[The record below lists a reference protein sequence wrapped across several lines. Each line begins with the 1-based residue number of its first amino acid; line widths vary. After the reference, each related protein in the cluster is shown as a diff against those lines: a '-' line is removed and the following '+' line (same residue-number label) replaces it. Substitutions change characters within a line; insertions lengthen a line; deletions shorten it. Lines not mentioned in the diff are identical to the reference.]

1 MPLEAIVI
9 AHMKGNPAMAAE
21 IIDLAAVRNA
31 RRQPAKFEPVPA
43 KFEPVP
49 AKFEPVPGPTP
60 EQKAAYEQDFLD
72 LFVPVASLPPVKR
85 SRKRPT

>member
-1 MPLEAIVI
+1 MPLEHAYAII
-9 AHMKGNPAMAAE
+9 AHMKGYPAMAAE

-31 RRQPAKFEPVPA
+31 RLAKVEP
-43 KFEPVP
+43 EP

-60 EQKAAYEQDFLD
+60 EQKAPYAQDFLD
-72 LFVPVASLPPVKR
+72 LFVPVASLPPMKR